1 MNEKK
6 VCKGTIQVFFLAFYS
21 GECMA
26 SFVISNIIR
35 IVE

>member
-6 VCKGTIQVFFLAFYS
+6 VCKGTIQVFFLAF
-21 GECMA
+21 
-26 SFVISNIIR
+26 FFISNIIR